1 MHSTTLDEMSI
12 RGAHNSMK
20 NPPNKIKKKKKIQRR
35 LQKILVIRRSR
46 CSLDYAENA
55 FTFSSCFVFFQ
66 LYLLIFLW
74 FSMVESIFL
83 HYLQIYKFYFTLI
96 FFIKNKYYNTIYIF
110 INYFIIIFS
119 ILKFRKINTIQ
130 SDPIN

>member
-1 MHSTTLDEMSI
+1 MSI

-35 LQKILVIRRSR
+35 LQKILVIMRSR

-55 FTFSSCFVFFQ
+55 FTFSSCFAFFQ
-66 LYLLIFLW
+66 PLLTFLW
-74 FSMVESIFL
+74 FSMVESIPL
-83 HYLQIYKFYFTLI
+83 HYLRIYKFYFSVI

-110 INYFIIIFS
+110 INYFIIIFL
-119 ILKFRKINTIQ
+119 IFKFRKINTIQ